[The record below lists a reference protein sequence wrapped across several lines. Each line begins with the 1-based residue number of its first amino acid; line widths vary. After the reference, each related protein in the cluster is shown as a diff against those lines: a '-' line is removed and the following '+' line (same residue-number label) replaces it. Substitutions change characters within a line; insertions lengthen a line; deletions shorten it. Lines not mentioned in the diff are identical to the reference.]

1 MLKVIIWK
9 EIKETIR
16 DRNMLSSALSIT
28 LLMVMLNMT
37 ALRQLIANLETFIL
51 YMAPCIGV
59 LVGFSLS
66 YRFTR
71 EKQEGTIETL
81 LCSPL
86 TLKEL
91 WLSKVIGLT
100 IPSYV
105 VTLATVTIL
114 ILIRGH
120 GIGEIVAVYIL
131 LVIPMFIAS
140 AIGLLGYL
148 QYVLGMKQVQMLN
161 YVVFF
166 TLFATLYAVVRKLS
180 LETTTIS
187 WSSICLALMLP
198 LIILTTTYHLVAR
211 LSKEKVI
218 LTIN

>member
-16 DRNMLSSALSIT
+16 DRNMLSSALSVT

-37 ALRQLIANLETFIL
+37 AFRQLIANLETFIL

-81 LCSPL
+81 LCTPL

-120 GIGEIVAVYIL
+120 GIEETVAVYIL

-166 TLFATLYAVVRKLS
+166 TLFAILYAVVRKLS

-187 WSSICLALMLP
+187 WSNICLALMLP
-198 LIILTTTYHLVAR
+198 LIILTTTYYLVAR
-211 LSKEKVI
+211 LSKEKII